1 MFGIKK
7 FLNSNTKTL
16 NNFFHSLNGHKIIN
30 VTKLPKS
37 NKFVDK
43 LLKMPGKT
51 KAIAL
56 IALPALL
63 AVDYIRSKHL
73 YKMGQIDQKY
83 TDQAKLKENTKLA

>member
-1 MFGIKK
+1 
-7 FLNSNTKTL
+7 
-16 NNFFHSLNGHKIIN
+16 
-30 VTKLPKS
+30 
-37 NKFVDK
+37 
-43 LLKMPGKT
+43 MPGKT